1 MSSFNGF
8 KEVTE
13 KLDTLDFNPY
23 KKIGKEWFLVTA
35 GDESGWNTMTA
46 SWGFAGVMWGKNTF
60 TTVIRPQRY
69 TKEFIDASD
78 TVTLSLFDEKYRSAL
93 NLCGKKSGRDGD
105 KLTEAGLDV
114 ITENNAVKFDFGRP
128 ADAAQVNLADAP
140 VVADC
145 PLCAMKLCK
154 CTGAKL
160 VDTGNAYVCRCDDAK
175 DKKCNFRLS
184 KTMLT
189 HKITVE

>member
-13 KLDTLDFNPY
+13 KLDAIDFNPY

-69 TKEFIDASD
+69 TKEFIDKAEYFTISFFKEEYKKA
-78 TVTLSLFDEKYRSAL
+78 LSF
-93 NLCGKKSGRDGD
+93 CGSHSGRDCD
-105 KLTEAGLDV
+105 KAKETGLTPCEIDGTTAFEEADMV
-114 ITENNAVKFDFGRP
+114 F
-128 ADAAQVNLADAP
+128 
-140 VVADC
+140 
-145 PLCAMKLCK
+145 
-154 CTGAKL
+154 
-160 VDTGNAYVCRCDDAK
+160 VCRKIYTK
-175 DKKCNFRLS
+175 DMEENDFTDKSLLKFYESDPFHKAFIGEIVSVYQKK
-184 KTMLT
+184 
-189 HKITVE
+189 

>member
-8 KEVTE
+8 KEVAAD

-69 TKEFIDASD
+69 TKEFIDKAEYFTISFFKEEYKKA
-78 TVTLSLFDEKYRSAL
+78 LSF
-93 NLCGKKSGRDGD
+93 CGSHSGRDCD
-105 KLTEAGLDV
+105 KAKETGLTPVFVSENGVEVTAYAEADMVLVCKKAYVQEMRPECFVD
-114 ITENNAVKFDFGRP
+114 TENDEKWYSDKDYHYQYIGEIVKAF
-128 ADAAQVNLADAP
+128 V
-140 VVADC
+140 
-145 PLCAMKLCK
+145 K
-154 CTGAKL
+154 
-160 VDTGNAYVCRCDDAK
+160 
-175 DKKCNFRLS
+175 
-184 KTMLT
+184 
-189 HKITVE
+189 E

>member
-8 KEVTE
+8 KEVAAD

-69 TKEFIDASD
+69 TKEFIDKAEYFTISFFKEEYKKA
-78 TVTLSLFDEKYRSAL
+78 LSF
-93 NLCGKKSGRDGD
+93 CGSHSGRDCD
-105 KLTEAGLDV
+105 KAKETGLTPVFVSENGVEVTAFAEADILKSRLCLRN
-114 ITENNAVKFDFGRP
+114 IRHFLCFQIHPSSLPRNNL
-128 ADAAQVNLADAP
+128 NIS
-140 VVADC
+140 
-145 PLCAMKLCK
+145 
-154 CTGAKL
+154 
-160 VDTGNAYVCRCDDAK
+160 AK
-175 DKKCNFRLS
+175 DR
-184 KTMLT
+184 
-189 HKITVE
+189 

>member
-13 KLDTLDFNPY
+13 KLDAIDFNPY

-69 TKEFIDASD
+69 TKEFIDKAEYFTISFFKEEYKKA
-78 TVTLSLFDEKYRSAL
+78 LSF
-93 NLCGKKSGRDGD
+93 CGSHSGRDCD
-105 KLTEAGLDV
+105 KAKETGLTPVELD
-114 ITENNAVKFDFGRP
+114 G
-128 ADAAQVNLADAP
+128 
-140 VVADC
+140 VATF
-145 PLCAMKLCK
+145 AE
-154 CTGAKL
+154 AKL
-160 VDTGNAYVCRCDDAK
+160 VLICKKQYTDMLKPEGFLIPETYQRWYNTDPLHKLFVGEILAAYERTDA
-175 DKKCNFRLS
+175 
-184 KTMLT
+184 
-189 HKITVE
+189 

>member
-13 KLDTLDFNPY
+13 KLDAIDFNPY

-69 TKEFIDASD
+69 TKEFIDKAEYFTISFFKEEYKRRFLSVAHIAD
-78 TVTLSLFDEKYRSAL
+78 VT
-93 NLCGKKSGRDGD
+93 GD
-105 KLTEAGLDV
+105 KAKETGLT
-114 ITENNAVKFDFGRP
+114 
-128 ADAAQVNLADAP
+128 
-140 VVADC
+140 
-145 PLCAMKLCK
+145 LCSCL
-154 CTGAKL
+154 
-160 VDTGNAYVCRCDDAK
+160 
-175 DKKCNFRLS
+175 
-184 KTMLT
+184 KTAWR
-189 HKITVE
+189 

>member
-8 KEVTE
+8 KEVAAD

-69 TKEFIDASD
+69 TKEFIDKAEYFTISFFKED
-78 TVTLSLFDEKYRSAL
+78 YKRHFHSVAHIVDVTATRQRK
-93 NLCGKKSGRDGD
+93 
-105 KLTEAGLDV
+105 
-114 ITENNAVKFDFGRP
+114 
-128 ADAAQVNLADAP
+128 QV
-140 VVADC
+140 
-145 PLCAMKLCK
+145 
-154 CTGAKL
+154 
-160 VDTGNAYVCRCDDAK
+160 
-175 DKKCNFRLS
+175 
-184 KTMLT
+184 
-189 HKITVE
+189 